1 MVRQACPELSRRT
14 HHERLILVP
23 FALSLSKGVPICVI
37 GIKLKLAVHYLQP
50 KMKVAVYYDYIC
62 PYCFLGT
69 KRIESLTKEFDL
81 DLEWC
86 GIEIHPEIPPQG
98 VKRSKTFR
106 FQKVA
111 QNITEMS
118 QEDKVEITFPG
129 IVTNTRL
136 CLEASEFAK
145 AKYSFS
151 KFHNGVYE
159 AYFQDGENIGKID
172 VILNIG
178 EKTGLDAIEL
188 EECLKKR
195 TMLKKIEENRREAER
210 DQVMGVPTFIFGKF
224 PVHGV
229 QSLDAFRKI
238 IIRAIERS

>member
-1 MVRQACPELSRRT
+1 MLFRS
-14 HHERLILVP
+14 
-23 FALSLSKGVPICVI
+23 
-37 GIKLKLAVHYLQP
+37 
-50 KMKVAVYYDYIC
+50 DYIC

-69 KRIESLTKEFDL
+69 KRIERLAKEFDM
-81 DLEWC
+81 DLEWR

-98 VKRSKTFR
+98 VKRSKTLR
-106 FQKVA
+106 FQQVA

-136 CLEASEFAK
+136 SLEASEFAK
-145 AKYSFS
+145 VNDSFS
-151 KFHNGVYE
+151 QFHNGVYE
-159 AYFQDGENIGKID
+159 AYFQNGENIGTID
-172 VILNIG
+172 VILDIG
-178 EKTGLDAIEL
+178 EKTGLDVIEL
-188 EECLKKR
+188 EECLKKN
-195 TMLKKIEENRREAER
+195 TMLKKIEENRRGAER

-238 IIRAIERS
+238 INRAVERG

>member
-1 MVRQACPELSRRT
+1 
-14 HHERLILVP
+14 
-23 FALSLSKGVPICVI
+23 
-37 GIKLKLAVHYLQP
+37 
-50 KMKVAVYYDYIC
+50 MKVTVYYDYIC

-69 KRIESLTKEFDL
+69 MRIERLAKEFDM
-81 DLEWC
+81 DLEWR
-86 GIEIHPEIPPQG
+86 GIEIHPEIPTQG
-98 VKRSKTFR
+98 VKRSKTLR
-106 FQKVA
+106 FQQVA

-118 QEDKVEITFPG
+118 QEDRVEITFPG

-136 CLEASEFAK
+136 SLEASEFAK
-145 AKYSFS
+145 VKDSFS
-151 KFHNGVYE
+151 QFHNGVYE

-178 EKTGLDAIEL
+178 EKTGLDVIEL

-195 TMLKKIEENRREAER
+195 TMLKKIEENRRGAER
-210 DQVMGVPTFIFGKF
+210 DQVMGVPTFIFGLF

-238 IIRAIERS
+238 INRAVERS

>member
-1 MVRQACPELSRRT
+1 
-14 HHERLILVP
+14 
-23 FALSLSKGVPICVI
+23 
-37 GIKLKLAVHYLQP
+37 
-50 KMKVAVYYDYIC
+50 MKVTVYYDYIC

-69 KRIESLTKEFDL
+69 KRIERLAKEFDM
-81 DLEWC
+81 DLEWR

-98 VKRSKTFR
+98 VKRSKTLR
-106 FQKVA
+106 FGQVA
-111 QNITEMS
+111 EDVKEMILEDNI
-118 QEDKVEITFPG
+118 EIKFPG

-172 VILNIG
+172 VILDIG
-178 EKTGLDAIEL
+178 EKTDLDVIEL

-238 IIRAIERS
+238 INRAVERS